1 LIPWSRVLLLVQELK
16 RAALFFGIWFP
27 MSTDGECQSL
37 SITVDG
43 TVIAVSG
50 ELDVASAPELDDL
63 LRRTDGEAV
72 TLDLSGVRFID
83 PAGLR
88 VLLVAQ
94 RDIDARG
101 GQLVIRQPSWP
112 VRRLAQLSGTT
123 DQLGMEGS
131 AEAE

>member
-1 LIPWSRVLLLVQELK
+1 
-16 RAALFFGIWFP
+16 

-37 SITVDG
+37 SIRVDG

-101 GQLVIRQPSWP
+101 GQLVIRKPSWQ
-112 VRRLAQLSGTT
+112 VRRLAQLSGTA
-123 DQLGMEGS
+123 DQLGMEAS